1 MAKAKSKAKA
11 PVSLPLTLVVPV
23 DPFGFLEVMAIDE
36 FGREVETGCQNPTHA
51 SSRIPG
57 LDAEGCSKC
66 RRWWFDQR
74 YRLTIKEEK
83 ATGQKRLGKRKAVG

>member
-1 MAKAKSKAKA
+1 MAKAKVKA
-11 PVSLPLTLVVPV
+11 PASPPSILTIPV
-23 DPFGFLEVMAIDE
+23 EAFGFLGIMAIDQ
-36 FGREVETGCQNPTHA
+36 FGKQVKTVCQDPTHA

-74 YRLTIKEEK
+74 YCLAVKEEK
-83 ATGQKRLGKRKAVG
+83 ATGQQKLGKRKAIG